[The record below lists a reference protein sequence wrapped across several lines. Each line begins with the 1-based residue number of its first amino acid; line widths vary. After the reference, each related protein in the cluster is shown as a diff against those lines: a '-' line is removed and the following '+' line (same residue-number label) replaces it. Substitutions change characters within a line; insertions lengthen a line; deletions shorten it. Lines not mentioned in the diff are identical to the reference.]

1 MSFNYTEG
9 SHVPKS
15 SPRGTDKRGTSS
27 ATQLCYLSGK
37 QISKQKN
44 RLLGNLLLG
53 IILQSDAVLQW
64 SMALVG
70 YVEEGGLLKTHD
82 DVPESIREKLYIQ
95 EQQRL
100 ERQKG
105 GTQSTNGYPPI
116 NITNVLPVQASP
128 LSMPTTPTPMPI
140 LCPGKAPLD
149 FFEIP
154 GLRDLAVAEY
164 SDWQQSQVN
173 DEKLKQEFRK
183 ARDTALED
191 GQDLVQIYKY

>member
-1 MSFNYTEG
+1 MRC
-9 SHVPKS
+9 S
-15 SPRGTDKRGTSS
+15 SGACELGPHCWRDP
-27 ATQLCYLSGK
+27 
-37 QISKQKN
+37 ISKKHIKLTVQ
-44 RLLGNLLLG
+44 NLR
-53 IILQSDAVLQW
+53 
-64 SMALVG
+64 ALVG